1 MNFLTSVSFEFH
13 HPNNMQVKKPRYN
26 DIKPSMSLAFQT
38 MKLCSRGDEEVIFAF
53 LKTRLHQIQNSWRN
67 QESGEEPGP
76 DKDKDDHISS
86 SAGQIST
93 KIDAK

>member
-67 QESGEEPGP
+67 RESGEESCPE
-76 DKDKDDHISS
+76 KHKDDHISS